1 MWGSWF
7 NQANSNYGFFS
18 AKLPLQKALCL
29 YSLCILS
36 TWRPLEVCGGGP
48 RMETGLRVAV
58 VAAYICVPCL
68 STCVGPRI
76 VCVDTT
82 LNVACLYFAVYV
94 SVFLRELGCLD

>member
-1 MWGSWF
+1 
-7 NQANSNYGFFS
+7 
-18 AKLPLQKALCL
+18 
-29 YSLCILS
+29 
-36 TWRPLEVCGGGP
+36 
-48 RMETGLRVAV
+48 METGLRGSLWQPS
-58 VAAYICVPCL
+58 AYICVPCL